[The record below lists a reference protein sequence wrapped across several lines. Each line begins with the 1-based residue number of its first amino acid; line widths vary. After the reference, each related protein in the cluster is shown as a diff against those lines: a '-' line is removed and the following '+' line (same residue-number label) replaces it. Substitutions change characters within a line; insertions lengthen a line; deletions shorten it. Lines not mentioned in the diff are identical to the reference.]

1 MLGKKTTE
9 QINAKISSV
18 IGSDMVVEGNI
29 HAKEAVRVEGKITG
43 DVESDGA
50 LIVSAGGSV
59 KGNVKGSSI
68 IIGGSVE
75 GDLTSGGRTEVA
87 STGKVI
93 GNIRTKS
100 LIVDENAVFQGQ
112 CIMNA
117 EGLTPLPGAPV
128 AEDTL
133 DKKDE
138 GNTKDN
144 GNEND
149 SNNNGNNN
157 SNGNNKWNKR

>member
-1 MLGKKTTE
+1 MLGKKTAE

-18 IGSDMVVEGNI
+18 IGSDMAVEGNI
-29 HAKEAVRVEGKITG
+29 RAKEAVRVEGRVTG

-117 EGLTPLPGAPV
+117 EGLTPLPGTTVSAT
-128 AEDTL
+128 DSDQS
-133 DKKDE
+133 DKKEEEKSEEDS
-138 GNTKDN
+138 KDN
-144 GNEND
+144 N
-149 SNNNGNNN
+149 
-157 SNGNNKWNKR
+157 NGNNKWNKR

>member
-18 IGSDMVVEGNI
+18 IGSDMVVEGNVR
-29 HAKEAVRVEGKITG
+29 AKEAVRVEGKVTG
-43 DVESDGA
+43 DVETEGV
-50 LIVSAGGSV
+50 LIISAGGSV

-75 GDLTSGGRTEVA
+75 GDLSSGGRTEVA

-117 EGLTPLPGAPV
+117 EGLAPLPGTSA
-128 AEDTL
+128 ADSEH
-133 DKKDE
+133 KDE
-138 GNTKDN
+138 KKPEEDSKDN
-144 GNEND
+144 NHN
-149 SNNNGNNN
+149 
-157 SNGNNKWNKR
+157 NGNNKWNKR

>member
-18 IGSDMVVEGNI
+18 IGSDMVVDGNI
-29 HAKEAVRVEGKITG
+29 RAKEAVRIEGSVTG
-43 DVESDGA
+43 DVETEGA
-50 LIVSAGGSV
+50 LIISASGKV

-68 IIGGSVE
+68 IIGGSLE
-75 GDLTSGGRTEVA
+75 GDLCSGGRTEVV

-100 LIVDENAVFQGQ
+100 LVVDENAVFQGQ

-117 EGLTPLPGAPV
+117 ESISTPVQNSVENAGEKK
-128 AEDTL
+128 EDQ
-133 DKKDE
+133 DSSK
-138 GNTKDN
+138 
-144 GNEND
+144 EN
-149 SNNNGNNN
+149 N
-157 SNGNNKWNKR
+157 NNKWNKR

>member
-18 IGSDMVVEGNI
+18 IGSDMVVEGDI
-29 HAKEAVRVEGKITG
+29 KAKEAVRVEGSVTG
-43 DVESDGA
+43 DVETEGA
-50 LIVSAGGSV
+50 LIISSTGKV
-59 KGNVKGSSI
+59 KGNVKGSNI

-117 EGLTPLPGAPV
+117 EGLAPLAQTTPEQTATGQENQPQEA
-128 AEDTL
+128 
-133 DKKDE
+133 DKASEQDNRKD
-138 GNTKDN
+138 
-144 GNEND
+144 
-149 SNNNGNNN
+149 S
-157 SNGNNKWNKR
+157 KWKK

>member
-18 IGSDMVVEGNI
+18 IGSDMVVEGDI
-29 HAKEAVRVEGKITG
+29 KAKEAVRVEGSVTG
-43 DVESDGA
+43 DVETEGA
-50 LIVSAGGSV
+50 LIISSTGKV
-59 KGNVKGSSI
+59 KGNVKGSNI

-117 EGLTPLPGAPV
+117 EGLAPLAQTTPEQAATEQENQPQEA
-128 AEDTL
+128 
-133 DKKDE
+133 DKASE
-138 GNTKDN
+138 QDN
-144 GNEND
+144 RKE
-149 SNNNGNNN
+149 
-157 SNGNNKWNKR
+157 NKWKK

>member
-1 MLGKKTTE
+1 MLGKKSVE

-18 IGSDMVVEGNI
+18 IGADMVVDGDI
-29 HAKEAVRVEGKITG
+29 RAKEAVRVEGKVTG
-43 DVESDGA
+43 DVETEGA
-50 LIVSAGGSV
+50 LIISAGGSV

-68 IIGGSVE
+68 IIGGSLE

-117 EGLTPLPGAPV
+117 EGINGQSDTSSSAFSKMDE
-128 AEDTL
+128 EDN
-133 DKKDE
+133 KKD
-138 GNTKDN
+138 
-144 GNEND
+144 
-149 SNNNGNNN
+149 NNN
-157 SNGNNKWNKR
+157 NGNNKWNKK

>member
-29 HAKEAVRVEGKITG
+29 CAKEAVRVEGKITG
-43 DVESDGA
+43 DVESEGA

-117 EGLTPLPGAPV
+117 EGLAPIPSTSTSI
-128 AEDTL
+128 ADAN
-133 DKKDE
+133 KKDE
-138 GNTKDN
+138 EKSEEDSKDN
-144 GNEND
+144 N
-149 SNNNGNNN
+149 
-157 SNGNNKWNKR
+157 NNKWNKR

>member
-1 MLGKKTTE
+1 MLGKKSVE
-9 QINAKISSV
+9 QINAKISSI
-18 IGSDMVVEGNI
+18 IGADMVVDGDI
-29 HAKEAVRVEGKITG
+29 HAKEAVRVEGSVTG
-43 DVESDGA
+43 DVETEGA
-50 LIVSAGGSV
+50 LIISSSGKV

-68 IIGGSVE
+68 IIGGSLE

-117 EGLTPLPGAPV
+117 ESLAPIQESSTDV
-128 AEDTL
+128 SEPEKTEEQKRDEQ
-133 DKKDE
+133 DSKKD
-138 GNTKDN
+138 
-144 GNEND
+144 
-149 SNNNGNNN
+149 NN
-157 SNGNNKWNKR
+157 NNKWNKR

>member
-1 MLGKKTTE
+1 MLGKKTAE

-29 HAKEAVRVEGKITG
+29 RAKEAVRVEGKITG

-50 LIVSAGGSV
+50 LIVSAGGAV

-117 EGLTPLPGAPV
+117 EGLASLSAASAT
-128 AEDTL
+128 ESEQS
-133 DKKDE
+133 DKKEEEKSE
-138 GNTKDN
+138 GDSKDN
-144 GNEND
+144 NS
-149 SNNNGNNN
+149 SN
-157 SNGNNKWNKR
+157 NNKWNKR